1 MPSRGDDAELREFDI
16 LRVWCCGGR
25 TNSGVVEAIYIA
37 DHVVVTSEGED
48 AFLNFARVI
57 KQYVAPWFK
66 LEPVSAL
73 QYAYLVALGADA
85 PGPEGETQ
93 KRLSL
98 ELVRDVVL
106 ASRSWSKLL
115 GSVRADGTK
124 EVSGALV
131 RVPSRWLRRSRRSRR
146 FLWQRR
152 GPSGA
157 SSRKV

>member
-1 MPSRGDDAELREFDI
+1 MYF
-16 LRVWCCGGR
+16 
-25 TNSGVVEAIYIA
+25 A
-37 DHVVVTSEGED
+37 DHVEVTSEGED
-48 AFLNFARVI
+48 TLLNFARVI

-124 EVSGALV
+124 EVSGAWAWAS
-131 RVPSRWLRRSRRSRR
+131 SRSLR
-146 FLWQRR
+146 WQRR
-152 GPSGA
+152 GRSGEA
-157 SSRKV
+157 RRGV